1 MIKNKQYLS
10 IGILVLFH
18 LIGIGGVMLG
28 DSQEFLSLTPLNLLL
43 TLLIILINHHYWK
56 NWWIFLLSYL
66 AGLGIEII
74 GVNTGWPFGEYVYGP
89 VLGPKIFSTPLM
101 IGVNWL
107 MLLYATNAIA
117 KSLSGHWILR
127 AAIAG
132 ALMTFLDLLIE
143 PVAIKLDFWTWS
155 ADSVPLAN
163 YFSWFVIATLL
174 SAVWQRL
181 QIDMNRKIAVAVFG
195 VQMGFFLILNFA

>member
-1 MIKNKQYLS
+1 
-10 IGILVLFH
+10 
-18 LIGIGGVMLG
+18 MLG

-43 TLLIILINHHYWK
+43 TLLIILINHNDWK

-117 KSLSGHWILR
+117 KPLSRDWILR

-132 ALMTFLDLLIE
+132 AMMTFLDLLIE
-143 PVAIKLDFWTWS
+143 PVAIKLNFWIWS

-163 YFSWFVIATLL
+163 YFSWFIIATLL
-174 SAVWQRL
+174 SVVWQSL
-181 QIDMNRKIAVAVFG
+181 QIDMTRKIALAVFG
-195 VQMGFFLILNFA
+195 VQIGFFLVLNFA